1 MFNIFKK
8 NKMKKEQVE
17 QMEQEIVQLRQYVV
31 NLNEDKKVLV
41 AQLNSAAER
50 MQALSGMVT
59 SLEEE
64 LNYRR
69 AQEQA
74 KNKYNDNSRN
84 Y

>member
-31 NLNEDKKVLV
+31 NLNEDKKALA
-41 AQLNSAAER
+41 AQLNAAAER

>member
-1 MFNIFKK
+1 MFSIFKI

-31 NLNEDKKVLV
+31 NLNEEKKTL
-41 AQLNSAAER
+41 ATQLNAAAER
-50 MQALSGMVT
+50 MKVLSKMIS

-74 KNKYNDNSRN
+74 KNKYNDDSRN

>member
-31 NLNEDKKVLV
+31 NLNEDKKALV

>member
-31 NLNEDKKVLV
+31 NINEEKKALV
-41 AQLNSAAER
+41 VQLNSAAER

>member
-1 MFNIFKK
+1 MFNIFKI
-8 NKMKKEQVE
+8 NKMKKEQQE

-31 NLNEDKKVLV
+31 NLNEEKKALA
-41 AQLNSAAER
+41 AQLNAAGER
-50 MQALSGMVT
+50 MQALSGMIT

>member
-8 NKMKKEQVE
+8 NKMKKEQIE

-31 NLNEDKKVLV
+31 SLNEEKKTLID
-41 AQLNSAAER
+41 QLSHASKR
-50 MQALSGMVT
+50 MQALNGMIT
-59 SLEEE
+59 NLEEE

-74 KNKYNDNSRN
+74 KNKYNDDSRN

>member
-31 NLNEDKKVLV
+31 NLNEEKKALV
-41 AQLNSAAER
+41 TQLNSAAER

-74 KNKYNDNSRN
+74 KDKYNDNSRN

>member
-8 NKMKKEQVE
+8 NKMKKEQIE

-31 NLNEDKKVLV
+31 NLNEEKKSFNI
-41 AQLNSAAER
+41 QLTAAAEK
-50 MQALSGMVT
+50 MKTMSDMIT

-74 KNKYNDNSRN
+74 KNKYNDDSRN